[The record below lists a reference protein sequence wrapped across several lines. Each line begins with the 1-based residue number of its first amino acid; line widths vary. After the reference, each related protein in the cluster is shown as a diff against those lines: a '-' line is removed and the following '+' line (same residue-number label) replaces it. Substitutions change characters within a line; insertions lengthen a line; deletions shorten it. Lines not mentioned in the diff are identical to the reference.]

1 MDTSG
6 SMVGIKMNITNKSDK
21 IMLIVNIFTAISITY
36 EIIWLL
42 LILVN
47 SILINT
53 FLINIFTSLELN
65 RLLIK
70 FFIYPQLFIILP
82 LFMIRALLIYKLKRR
97 SIW

>member
-1 MDTSG
+1 
-6 SMVGIKMNITNKSDK
+6 MNITNKSDK